1 MNDKVRKVFST
12 GPMASFQSVPK
23 LSSYLIQ
30 VKFQPLQRKVGSSK
44 CGKQRC
50 EVCNNVTNTTI
61 FSSTVTGNTFKVNRG
76 LKCDDTYLIY
86 LLTGKQYNKQCNG
99 ENTDQFLME

>member
-1 MNDKVRKVFST
+1 
-12 GPMASFQSVPK
+12 MASFQSVQK

-44 CGKQRC
+44 CGTQRC

-76 LKCDDTYLIY
+76 LKCDDMYLIY
-86 LLTGKQYNKQCNG
+86 LLTGKQYNKQCTG